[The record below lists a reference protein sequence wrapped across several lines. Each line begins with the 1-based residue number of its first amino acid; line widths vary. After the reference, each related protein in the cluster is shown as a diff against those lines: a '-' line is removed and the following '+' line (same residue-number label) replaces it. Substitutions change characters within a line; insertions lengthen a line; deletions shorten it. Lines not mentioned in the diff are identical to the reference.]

1 MLLFTSLI
9 AVRCCCCC
17 CRCCHSPA
25 VFMVPNAISPALQQ
39 PAAPPALG
47 LMSRFAA
54 CCLQLPPAVVV
65 AHTQCYRQSVVIRDC
80 LQASGPFYL
89 LHNSLISQPS
99 KSCSRCCCC
108 CCLPAC
114 LCWLFESRSSSFAA
128 SAGAA
133 TRRIKHVTRPA
144 TTTITTTAAAM
155 ACRELGQC
163 WPKSMRCILY
173 SVC

>member
-80 LQASGPFYL
+80 RHLGRSIFCIIL
-89 LHNSLISQPS
+89 SLV
-99 KSCSRCCCC
+99 SRPRVVPVVVAAAA
-108 CCLPAC
+108 CLPAC
-114 LCWLFESRSSSFAA
+114 VGFLKVEVQVSLQARVQQHAA
-128 SAGAA
+128 
-133 TRRIKHVTRPA
+133 
-144 TTTITTTAAAM
+144 
-155 ACRELGQC
+155 
-163 WPKSMRCILY
+163 
-173 SVC
+173 